1 VDDLIYGQQRRD
13 IPGSLRDAVRNQW
26 GVVSRKQAL
35 DSGLSSAQ
43 IKHRITS
50 ERWTQLYA
58 GVYSVFTGPQAPDA
72 VRWAAVLW
80 GGAGA
85 VLSYASAADFHGLL
99 DGPAPESSH
108 ISVPLN
114 RRVRPAPGI
123 IIHLS
128 KHVTG
133 LTFVPGEL
141 PVTSAAGTV
150 LDLAASE
157 DSFEAAGPWVQRA
170 LGRGAVTAAGLKDAM
185 DARKKLRW
193 RAEIE
198 DLLGSAGAA

>member
-13 IPGSLRDAVRNQW
+13 IPGSLRDAVRQQA

-72 VRWAAVLW
+72 TRWAAVLW

-85 VLSYASAADFHGLL
+85 VLSFASAAEFHGLL
-99 DGPAPESSH
+99 DGPPPGTSH
-108 ISVPLN
+108 ISVPLS

-123 IIHLS
+123 TIHLS

-133 LTFVPGEL
+133 LSFALGEL
-141 PVTSAAGTV
+141 PATSPADTV
-150 LDLAASE
+150 LDLAAAA
-157 DSFEAAGPWVQRA
+157 DTFAEAEPWVVRA
-170 LGRGAVTAAGLKDAM
+170 LRRGATAPAGLKDAM
-185 DARKKLRW
+185 DRRKKLRW
-193 RAEIE
+193 RTEIE
-198 DLLGSAGAA
+198 GLIGTLPGE

>member
-1 VDDLIYGQQRRD
+1 VDDLIYGQQRKD
-13 IPGSLRDAVRNQW
+13 IPGSLRDAVREQA

-58 GVYSVFTGPQAPDA
+58 GVYSVFTGPQSPDSR
-72 VRWAAVLW
+72 RWAAVLW

-85 VLSYASAADFHGLL
+85 VLSFESAADVWGLL
-99 DGPAPESSH
+99 EGPPPGTSH
-108 ISVPLN
+108 VSVPPS

-123 IIHLS
+123 TIHLS

-133 LTFVPGEL
+133 LTFAPGEL
-141 PVTSAAGTV
+141 PVTSPADTV
-150 LDLAASE
+150 LDLAA
-157 DSFEAAGPWVQRA
+157 AAETFAAAEPWVVRA
-170 LGRGAVTAAGLKDAM
+170 LRRGATSTAGLKDAM
-185 DARKKLRW
+185 DGRKKLRW
-193 RAEIE
+193 RTEIE
-198 DLLGSAGAA
+198 GLIGTLPGE

>member
-1 VDDLIYGQQRRD
+1 VDDLIFGQHRRD
-13 IPGSLRDAVRNQW
+13 IPGSLREAVREQA

-58 GVYSVFTGPQAPDA
+58 GVYSVFTGPQVPDA
-72 VRWAAVLW
+72 IRWSAVLW
-80 GGAGA
+80 GGTGA
-85 VLSYASAADFHGLL
+85 VISFESAAGVHGLL
-99 DGPAPESSH
+99 DGPPPEASH

-123 IIHLS
+123 TIHLS

-133 LTFVPGEL
+133 LRFGRGEL
-141 PVTSAAGTV
+141 PVTSPADTV
-150 LDLAASE
+150 LDLAA
-157 DSFEAAGPWVQRA
+157 AADTFAAAEPWVVRA
-170 LGRGAVTAAGLKDAM
+170 LRRGVATGGGLKEAM

-193 RAEIE
+193 RTEIE
-198 DLLGSAGAA
+198 GLIGTLPGE